1 MSNTCSSA
9 VIHMGANSK
18 KFIKEFQT
26 SFANHVTAPLG
37 HCSASELKT
46 IKENIRIIGVYLGDQ
61 QTAAVVRGKISKKK
75 LTGAET

>member
-26 SFANHVTAPLG
+26 SFANHATAPLG

-46 IKENIRIIGVYLGDQ
+46 IKENIRIIHIGRKEFQLPI
-61 QTAAVVRGKISKKK
+61 AA
-75 LTGAET
+75 